1 MIGTAYR
8 VELSKVFSKW
18 RTFIGFIALG
28 LLIPVVVVAMGIEG
42 GQYLGFATQT
52 LKQTFDFTGNLM
64 NGYTVAYIIFGSLY
78 VHVPFLITLVAGE
91 ILAGEA
97 TSGTYRL
104 LLTRPLSRGT
114 MVTAKYLAT
123 LTYTNLLV
131 LFMAVLS
138 LGLGITILGTGEVV
152 VIRTSITI
160 IPETDV
166 WWRFVLAYG
175 YAALSMTTV
184 ASVAFLFSSLVE
196 NAIGPIMATM
206 AIIIVMTIISA
217 IDIPLFDHLRP
228 LFFTNH
234 MNGWKFLFDDPVD
247 WSRVITSGSVL
258 LAHVVGCFTTT
269 QIIMRRK
276 DILT

>member
-28 LLIPVVVVAMGIEG
+28 VLIPVVVAAMGIEG

-97 TSGTYRL
+97 TAGTYRL

-131 LFMAVLS
+131 FFMAVLS
-138 LGLGITILGTGEVV
+138 LGLGVMLLGTGEVV
-152 VIRTSITI
+152 VIRSSITI
-160 IPETDV
+160 IAENDV
-166 WWRFVLAYG
+166 WWRFALAYG
-175 YAALSMTTV
+175 YAALAMTTV

-217 IDIPLFDHLRP
+217 IDIPLFDHVRP

-258 LAHVVGCFTTT
+258 LAHIVGCFTAT